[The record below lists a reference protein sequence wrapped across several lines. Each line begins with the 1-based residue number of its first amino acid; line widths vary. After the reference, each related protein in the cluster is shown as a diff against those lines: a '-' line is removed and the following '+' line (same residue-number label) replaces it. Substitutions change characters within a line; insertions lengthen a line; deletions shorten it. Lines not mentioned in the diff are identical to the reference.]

1 MTDAS
6 TSDTAGSLISADKV
20 EGSAV
25 YNLDGERLG
34 HVEDVMLHKI
44 SGKVAY
50 AVMAFGGF
58 LGLGERYHPLP
69 WSILKYDPDKDGYVV
84 PLSKSQLDGGPSFP
98 LAEVGQDDAS
108 WGERVHAYYQVT
120 PSWM

>member
-1 MTDAS
+1 MVTGD
-6 TSDTAGSLISADKV
+6 DMHDLISAGKV
-20 EGSAV
+20 QGTAV
-25 YNLDGERLG
+25 YNLEGERLG
-34 HVEDVMLHKI
+34 HVEDIMLHKV

-58 LGLGERYHPLP
+58 LGRGGKSHPLP
-69 WSILKYDPDKDGYVV
+69 WTILKYDTDKRGYVV
-84 PLSKSQLDGGPSFP
+84 PLSRVQLEEAPAMVR
-98 LAEVGQDDAS
+98 AELGEDDAS

>member
-1 MTDAS
+1 MTS
-6 TSDTAGSLISADKV
+6 TSDDTHALIPADKV
-20 EGSAV
+20 QGTAV
-25 YNLDGERLG
+25 FNLEGERLG

-58 LGLGERYHPLP
+58 LGLGEKLHPLP
-69 WSILKYDPDKDGYVV
+69 WGILKYDTGKGGYVV
-84 PLSKSQLDGGPSFP
+84 PLSRSQLEGAPSLQP
-98 LAEVGQDDAS
+98 GEIGEDDAD
-108 WGERVHAYYQVT
+108 WGQRIHTYYQVT